1 MADDH
6 KNMSAYGDDEDEYK
20 VGMSAGEEE
29 DEFPLEDDDNVVS
42 DYSDRLDD
50 EKINVGPIDRIKDF
64 FKNNI
69 IYVIIVMVLII
80 PAGYQL
86 KNMFASAPEAQEAT
100 YNVKLDKV
108 YDGQKQAAPAAPG
121 APVAASTTQNPGIA
135 AVPNSDGI
143 ANNNQITGLNPST
156 TNTSSGAMGT
166 STDTTSVNSPTEF
179 ALARNAKSLEDLD
192 KQVTDLTQKLNDIEG
207 KLTRLDALPAM
218 QASLQAT
225 VTAIQAN
232 KTVETRVDDLSK
244 QVQQLNTNT
253 QDMVKSL
260 YQTTLS
266 RGAAPQSGMS
276 AQGNSEQT
284 DDFVVHATI
293 PGRAW
298 LRNRDGVLVTIREG
312 EVLPGYGRVVKI
324 NPAKGTV
331 TMDNNRVFREEP
343 IS

>member
-1 MADDH
+1 
-6 KNMSAYGDDEDEYK
+6 
-20 VGMSAGEEE
+20 
-29 DEFPLEDDDNVVS
+29 
-42 DYSDRLDD
+42 
-50 EKINVGPIDRIKDF
+50 
-64 FKNNI
+64 
-69 IYVIIVMVLII
+69 
-80 PAGYQL
+80 
-86 KNMFASAPEAQEAT
+86 
-100 YNVKLDKV
+100 
-108 YDGQKQAAPAAPG
+108 
-121 APVAASTTQNPGIA
+121 
-135 AVPNSDGI
+135 VPNSDGI